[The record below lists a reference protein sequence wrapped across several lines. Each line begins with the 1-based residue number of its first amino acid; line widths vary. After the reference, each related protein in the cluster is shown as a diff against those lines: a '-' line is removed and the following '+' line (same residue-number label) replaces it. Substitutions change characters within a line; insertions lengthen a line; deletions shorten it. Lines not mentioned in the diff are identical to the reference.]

1 MVWRRSA
8 DAVIHNC
15 TFSSN
20 TAAVNGAG
28 VFQELTRGTLDA
40 CILRANKAQVRGFL
54 KGGPPG
60 GPQGTGGDREDHK
73 GTAGEPTGNLH

>member
-1 MVWRRSA
+1 VVWRRSA

-40 CILRANKAQVRGFL
+40 CILRANKAQVRGLL
-54 KGGPPG
+54 KGRLPRGHRRGPG
-60 GPQGTGGDREDHK
+60 EIGRATRGLQGN
-73 GTAGEPTGNLH
+73 P